1 MTTETGATGT
11 GRRLFI
17 LSIAFLLVSLVILMI
32 AIVLIAWPG
41 IAGGDQLDREL
52 KATIAD
58 HKLAPL
64 ELNADQAA
72 LKVALGKALFFDKEL
87 SGNRDI
93 SCATCHHPLLHG
105 SDGLSLSLGTG
116 GQGLGTARLIGA
128 GRELIPRNAPEIF
141 NRGVAEWET
150 MFWDGRVAFDEAYH
164 LQTPAADLLPEGL
177 DNPLAA
183 QAMFPVTSRDE
194 MRGAEGDRDVNGRL
208 NEIAAIPDE
217 DLPAMWAALMDRL
230 LVYPEYQIMFA
241 AAYPDVPP
249 AELGFEH
256 VANAISAFEIVAF
269 SFNDSPWDR
278 YLAGDT
284 AALSDEAKA
293 GALLFYGEA
302 GCAQCHSGN
311 LFTDQ
316 QFHNLAVPQLGPGK
330 NNSDGLDFGRY
341 LETGDP
347 ADMWAF
353 RTPPLRNVTLTGPYM
368 HNGAYTSLEAAVL
381 HHLDPKKACQ
391 EYEEEQLMSIFNQT
405 YRGEVAIEAGLM
417 NNVDPLVAEPTAL
430 TAEEFES
437 LMAFLHALTSPSAL
451 DLSPMVPE
459 YVPSGLAV
467 AD

>member
-1 MTTETGATGT
+1 M
-11 GRRLFI
+11 
-17 LSIAFLLVSLVILMI
+17 LSIILMLVSLAIIII
-32 AIVLIAWPG
+32 AIAIMIRPQI
-41 IAGGDQLDREL
+41 IAGDGNLDREL
-52 KATIAD
+52 ATVITA
-58 HKLAPL
+58 H
-64 ELNADQAA
+64 ELSSLDLNTDQAA
-72 LKVALGKALFFDKEL
+72 LKVALGRALFFDKEL

-105 SDGLSLSLGTG
+105 GDGLSLSLGTG
-116 GQGLGTARLIGA
+116 GQGLGTARLIGT

-150 MFWDGRVAFDEAYH
+150 MFWDGRVAFDAAYH

-177 DNPLAA
+177 ESTLAA

-194 MRGAEGDRDVNGRL
+194 MRGAVGDRGSNGRP
-208 NEIAAIPDE
+208 NELAAIPND
-217 DLPAMWAALMDRL
+217 DLPAIWAALMERL
-230 LVYPEYQIMFA
+230 LAHPEYQIMFA

-256 VANAISAFEIVAF
+256 AANAIAAFEIVAF

-278 YLAGDT
+278 YLAGKT
-284 AALSDEAKA
+284 TALSDEAKA
-293 GALLFYGEA
+293 GAVLFYGEA
-302 GCAQCHSGN
+302 GCANCHSGN

-330 NNSDGLDFGRY
+330 NNADGLDFGRF

-353 RTPPLRNVTLTGPYM
+353 RTPPLRNVALTGPYM

-391 EYEEEQLMSIFNQT
+391 EYDETQLLTIFNQT
-405 YRGEVAIEAGLM
+405 YRGEVAIAAGLM
-417 NNVDPLVAEPTAL
+417 NNVDPLVVNPTKL
-430 TAEEFES
+430 TAEEFEN